1 MLSQNHRKVSKY
13 ANIKVGYVF
22 LVVLF
27 SCHWSVKAN
36 AQPESDQ
43 YAGDAACLECHEPIS
58 DKFSKST
65 HGMKSIS
72 RSPAALDDGFACESC
87 HGPGA
92 EHAEEG
98 GGGNIRV
105 LSKDSGSSSQ
115 ELNDL
120 CMQCHTR
127 GKTAMW
133 ENSSSRSTIR
143 IMHGLS
149 QHSR

>member
-1 MLSQNHRKVSKY
+1 MQILKWF
-13 ANIKVGYVF
+13 IFF
-22 LVVLF
+22 LVLF
-27 SCHWSVKAN
+27 SMPLVGRAN
-36 AQPESDQ
+36 AQPDSDQ
-43 YAGDAACLECHEPIS
+43 FVGDGVCLECHEPIS
-58 DKFSKST
+58 EKFNNST

-72 RSPAALDDGFACESC
+72 RSPAALNDGFACESC

-105 LSKDSGSSSQ
+105 LSKDSGSASQ

-127 GKTAMW
+127 GETAMW
-133 ENSSSRSTIR
+133 ENSSHDRRSVSC
-143 IMHGLS
+143 MDC
-149 QHSR
+149 HSIHSDNPEYLKQKDK